1 MAISETVGLIGVG
14 RMGEAIGL
22 RLLEQGMA
30 VGGVAHR
37 NRTRLDA
44 LVAAGACD
52 DGDLFQ
58 TLARRETILVCVTS
72 GAPLEAVMSALVVN
86 LKPGQRI
93 IDCSTG
99 DPERTSHW
107 AAIAKSRQA
116 ALIDAAI
123 LHSTPQTRAGNAVLL
138 VGGADR
144 DVDAVRGVLNG
155 FARTV
160 IHAGGPGEGQRLKL
174 FSNALVHSMLA
185 LTAELAA
192 HARSRG
198 IDLDQLH
205 EVFMAAGAA
214 SKVVDSV
221 MKAARSG
228 EHNPNAVIVNTMNA
242 MKTYQTMARR
252 QNAMTPVTDGAY
264 TAYRMGVG
272 SGLRDDPITRLVDA
286 LAEANER
293 LKPD

>member
-1 MAISETVGLIGVG
+1 MSEREKIGLIGVG

-22 RLLEQGMA
+22 RLLGQGMS

-44 LVAAGACD
+44 LIAAGASD
-52 DGDLFQ
+52 DGDL
-58 TLARRETILVCVTS
+58 TRSVGLRDTILVCVTS
-72 GAPLEAVMSALVVN
+72 GAPLEAVMSELVTN
-86 LKPGQRI
+86 LRPGQRV

-99 DPERTSHW
+99 DPDRTSYW
-107 AAIAKSRQA
+107 AGIAESRQA
-116 ALIDAAI
+116 MLIDAAI

-138 VGGADR
+138 VGGAEKHVAAVR
-144 DVDAVRGVLNG
+144 DVLDA
-155 FARTV
+155 FAKTI

-174 FSNALVHSMLA
+174 FSNALVHSTLA

-198 IDLDQLH
+198 IDLDRLH
-205 EVFMAAGAA
+205 EVFMSAGAA

-221 MKAARSG
+221 MTAAKSG

-252 QNAMTPVTDGAY
+252 QNVMTPVTDGAY

-286 LAEANER
+286 LAEANDR
-293 LKPD
+293 LKT